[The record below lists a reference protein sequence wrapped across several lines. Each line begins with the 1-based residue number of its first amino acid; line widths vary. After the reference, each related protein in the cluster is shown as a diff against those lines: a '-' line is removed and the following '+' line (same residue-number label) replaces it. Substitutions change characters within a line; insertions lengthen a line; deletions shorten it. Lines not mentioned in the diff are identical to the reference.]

1 MTDESTGKAHVEVHG
16 EVHRESHKEDGILAS
31 KKIALSTG
39 KVVSMT
45 SVKNSRSV
53 SADPPSDPG
62 DRKGIQSIEVGY
74 RLLDA
79 LLESERPMTLTA
91 LSVATGMPPSKCH
104 VYLTS
109 FIKVGLITQKES
121 GGLYDLGPSSLR
133 LGLAALA
140 RVDALQEARQVMYK
154 LRDELQETVV
164 LSVWG
169 NRGPTIVYK
178 EDGARWSPISV
189 RVGTVLPVL
198 SATGLALLSG
208 TKPEALNELLAAELA
223 STPDD
228 SPWKL
233 ASVEE
238 IHALL
243 ADVRAHGV
251 SKGRGNI
258 FPGYSG
264 ICSPVYDHEGGVCA
278 ALMVMGEIPRFDR
291 SKTGPNALALREAAA
306 QASHRIGWKGRLK
319 I

>member
-1 MTDESTGKAHVEVHG
+1 MTEG
-16 EVHRESHKEDGILAS
+16 EILVS
-31 KKIALSTG
+31 KKLALSSG
-39 KVVSMT
+39 KVVPMVSA
-45 SVKNSRSV
+45 KDSRPV
-53 SADPPSDPG
+53 AADPPADVA

-79 LLESERPMTLTA
+79 LLASERPMTLTA
-91 LSVATGMPPSKCH
+91 LSLATGMAPSKCH

-109 FIKVGLITQKES
+109 FIKVGLITQKEA
-121 GGLYDLGPSSLR
+121 GGLYDLGPSALR

-140 RVDALQEARQVMYK
+140 RVDALQEARHAMYQ
-154 LRDELQETVV
+154 LRDELRETVV

-208 TKPEALNELLAAELA
+208 TNPEALNGLLADELA

-233 ASVEE
+233 ASVDEVQ
-238 IHALL
+238 ALL
-243 ADVRAHGV
+243 AEVRRHGV

-264 ICSPVYDHEGGVCA
+264 ICSPIYDHEGGVCA

-291 SKTGPNALALREAAA
+291 SSSGPNAVALREAAA
-306 QASHRIGWKGRLK
+306 RASHRIGWKGQRK
-319 I
+319 V